1 MDTEPAKKFSWTAAI
16 LLFLIV
22 GLLTAGLSVFVQAR
36 TRVIV
41 PSSPVASSPLAAD
54 LKPAAATTTTSS
66 TAPMGLGSSFEV
78 PGKPVRLII
87 PAIGVDAAVQSVGLA
102 WAAANKG
109 DMSVPSN
116 FTDVA
121 WYNGGPLPG
130 MPGSAVIDGHLDG
143 KYVQKAVF
151 YNLGALKPGDLVE
164 VVDASGTILQFQ
176 VVTST
181 TYDYNATTTDIFSR
195 DASKT
200 RLNLITC
207 AGDWDANQKIY
218 NKRIVVFTE
227 LVNP

>member
-1 MDTEPAKKFSWTAAI
+1 MDTDPTKKFSWTAAI

-36 TRVIV
+36 NQAIA
-41 PSSPVASSPLAAD
+41 PSSLAAD
-54 LKPAAATTTTSS
+54 PRPIPAFVAAV
-66 TAPMGLGSSFEV
+66 GLGSSFEA

-87 PAIGVDAAVQSVGLA
+87 PAIGVDAAIQSVGLA
-102 WAAANKG
+102 WAKENKG

-143 KYVQKAVF
+143 KYVRKAVF
-151 YNLGALKPGDLVE
+151 YNLGTLKPGDVVE
-164 VVDASGTILQFQ
+164 VVDVSGTILQFQ

-181 TYDYNATTTDIFSR
+181 TYDYNATTTDIFYG

-207 AGDWDANQKIY
+207 AGDWNESQKLY

-227 LVNP
+227 LSPSQN